1 MNNKMKVKPI
11 FASKKKKL
19 PKFNDGDPLT
29 LLPQEKYDPVNIDIN
44 AGIRKLKTGTATN
57 IGGAGKV
64 ASAGISNETL
74 GGIGNIASGVGSM
87 LATDDAGSVGSYAGG
102 ILGSAGQG
110 ASMGAALGPWG
121 AGVGALAGGAYGLFN
136 AKRADA
142 AQESA
147 QARTQINTNL
157 SQNQNMSGDVNAKYN
172 LRNFANDR
180 VPGLNKGIAKFSD
193 GNPGMTGMM
202 KSKMAYAAQFG
213 NPSAKRM
220 ISPNPDT
227 YTFTGNEGTNEP
239 VGELGTHYM
248 GSYDNIARPSIQK
261 LNGKMTY
268 TGFPSKSNVEDIQF
282 DRPEDASYF
291 AEHYKEIAP
300 MMKSGKF
307 NKGVAKFKSGITNTN
322 QPNAMIAPEEG
333 IMDGVTGRVSIVPG
347 QYNSSNPDVVSANL
361 TEGSSVFSNKK
372 SQTLPGG
379 KSTPAD
385 IIARTEKMQKIND
398 KILSP
403 KEGERKLSRL
413 DQLTAKLNKSNI
425 QKQAENLNKFNSL
438 INPQQQQVDNL
449 PKYED
454 GVDKFTN
461 QRMQGLQ
468 TIVDPIT
475 GETINLQVP
484 IKRGQTF
491 AKNAVDI
498 FNKGAANKWGGTYNF
513 GVKDGSLD
521 EVMSGWGT
529 GYINQQDKRY
539 KTGGSKGHQP
549 GIFTVPLTKELA
561 DKYRVGNTP
570 GASLSITNNT
580 PSVAVTPAVTSQN
593 VPDQIDQTY
602 NTNIKKTQDALGSNP
617 PNGIDLSS
625 IGNKLMSLAP
635 IAYNSRN
642 ASPEVASPIYQ
653 DYMNPNKRYNIASE
667 LAESTKQRQ
676 MSRYTNASIN
686 TSTGSNMAY
695 SADAYSRG
703 NDQLSNLMGKAQT
716 ANAGYRDEYANRF
729 NQNTAVNTAEDKRI
743 YDLNSRN
750 RAAARTFGSK
760 NAEMLSQYAQVNQ
773 LMGNQK
779 KADILNSNIWQAYA
793 SAVSPEQK
801 AYLQSLMSKYTK

>member
-29 LLPQEKYDPVNIDIN
+29 LLPQEQYDPANIDMS
-44 AGIRKLKTGTATN
+44 AGIKKLKTGTATN
-57 IGGAGKV
+57 ISGSGKV
-64 ASAGISNETL
+64 ASAGMSNETL

-136 AKRADA
+136 AKRTDA
-142 AQESA
+142 VQESA

-157 SQNQNMSGDVNAKYN
+157 SQNQNMSGDVNTKYN

-180 VPGLNKGIAKFSD
+180 VPGL
-193 GNPGMTGMM
+193 
-202 KSKMAYAAQFG
+202 
-213 NPSAKRM
+213 
-220 ISPNPDT
+220 
-227 YTFTGNEGTNEP
+227 
-239 VGELGTHYM
+239 
-248 GSYDNIARPSIQK
+248 
-261 LNGKMTY
+261 
-268 TGFPSKSNVEDIQF
+268 
-282 DRPEDASYF
+282 
-291 AEHYKEIAP
+291 
-300 MMKSGKF
+300 

-413 DQLTAKLNKSNI
+413 DQLTAKLNQSNI

-438 INPQQQQVDNL
+438 INPQQQQVDDL
-449 PKYED
+449 PKYAVGED
-454 GVDKFTN
+454 NFTE
-461 QRMQGLQ
+461 QRFNKLNTTVQPTQSMP
-468 TIVDPIT
+468 TVDPIT
-475 GETINLQVP
+475 GETVYTEVP
-484 IKRGQTF
+484 IKNRQTM
-491 AKNAVDI
+491 AKNAVPYLNDLAS
-498 FNKGAANKWGGTYNF
+498 KTWGGKYNF
-513 GVKDGSLD
+513 GTVKGSLD
-521 EVMSGWGT
+521 ESLAGYYAGEINKQDQNYKVGSST
-529 GYINQQDKRY
+529 GYQAGKYRIPL
-539 KTGGSKGHQP
+539 SKSQ
-549 GIFTVPLTKELA
+549 A
-561 DKYRVGNTP
+561 DKYRIGGTP

-580 PSVAVTPAVTSQN
+580 PSVAIAPPVTSQN

-635 IAYNSRN
+635 IAYNARN

-653 DYMNPNKRYNIASE
+653 DYMNPNQRYNIAPE

>member
-29 LLPQEKYDPVNIDIN
+29 LLPQEQYDPTNIDMS
-44 AGIRKLKTGTATN
+44 AGIKKLKTGTATN

-110 ASMGAALGPWG
+110 ASMGVALGPWG

-172 LRNFANDR
+172 LRNFTNDR
-180 VPGLNKGIAKFSD
+180 VPGL
-193 GNPGMTGMM
+193 
-202 KSKMAYAAQFG
+202 
-213 NPSAKRM
+213 
-220 ISPNPDT
+220 
-227 YTFTGNEGTNEP
+227 
-239 VGELGTHYM
+239 
-248 GSYDNIARPSIQK
+248 
-261 LNGKMTY
+261 
-268 TGFPSKSNVEDIQF
+268 
-282 DRPEDASYF
+282 
-291 AEHYKEIAP
+291 
-300 MMKSGKF
+300 

-347 QYNSSNPDVVSANL
+347 QYNSSNPDIVSANL

-413 DQLTAKLNKSNI
+413 DQLTAKLNQSNI

-449 PKYED
+449 PKYAGGNPGWND
-454 GVDKFTN
+454 PLKPNPLPIADLN
-461 QRMQGLQ
+461 QNVS
-468 TIVDPIT
+468 INPVT
-475 GETINLQVP
+475 GEVINIPVN
-484 IKRGQTF
+484 IKAGKTF
-491 AKNAVDI
+491 AGTAPSV
-498 FNKGAANKWGGTYNF
+498 FNKAAEEKWGGKFNF
-513 GVKDGSLD
+513 GVLGGSMD
-521 EVMSGWGT
+521 KTMSGWGT
-529 GYINQQDKRY
+529 GFIDAQDPTY
-539 KTGGSKGHQP
+539 VTGGSRGHRP
-549 GIFTVPLTKELA
+549 GITTYPLTKEIA
-561 DKYRVGNTP
+561 EKYRVGPAPATT
-570 GASLSITNNT
+570 SITTT
-580 PSVAVTPAVTSQN
+580 PTAGATTTPPVASQN
-593 VPDQIDQTY
+593 VPDQIDKTY

-635 IAYNSRN
+635 IAYNFRN

-653 DYMNPNKRYNIASE
+653 DYMNPNQRYNIAPE